1 MKQTNLKLVSLHVM
15 KKVTLFNL
23 HFHMEKGKKT
33 ITIILEIVK
42 AIAGML
48 IGYFGGN
55 AIM

>member
-1 MKQTNLKLVSLHVM
+1 M